1 MEELLAIF
9 TPIFGFLML
18 KAMLEHRARARS
30 QNVRLLEEALKNPAL
45 DRATI
50 ESLTYQ
56 LTGSRPPRSNQ
67 PSRFMALVLAVGWL
81 ALFTGI
87 GIMVIGSMI
96 PGGDET
102 CAAGALVSIIGFGF
116 VTYPF
121 AVRELEAR
129 KGA

>member
-9 TPIFGFLML
+9 VPICLFVLL
-18 KAMLEHRARARS
+18 KTMLEHRATART
-30 QNVRLLEEALKNPAL
+30 QYVHLLEEALKNPAVE
-45 DRATI
+45 RATI

-81 ALFTGI
+81 SLFTGI

-102 CAAGALVSIIGFGF
+102 SAAGALVAIIGFGL

-129 KGA
+129 KGV